1 MNLKAQSYLQT
12 MTLDPF
18 MLPGTWNNVW
28 NTVSAQLYLMSHIMK
43 NSDISVIFY
52 MINLLFTRNY
62 QRETTVFALEG
73 KYFVKLLRIEN
84 EPLKPCLIYQCYI
97 LDHVAGE
104 KKCREKLG
112 RGERREWE
120 GRRWGIL
127 WDENVFPWS
136 GLTFIW
142 KSWSD
147 GCRWASHGNLW
158 RLFEMIIL
166 GVDWL
171 GG

>member
-1 MNLKAQSYLQT
+1 
-12 MTLDPF
+12 
-18 MLPGTWNNVW
+18 
-28 NTVSAQLYLMSHIMK
+28 MK

-104 KKCREKLG
+104 KKCRGKLG
-112 RGERREWE
+112 QGERRGSEE
-120 GRRWGIL
+120 K
-127 WDENVFPWS
+127 VMK
-136 GLTFIW
+136 GL
-142 KSWSD
+142 
-147 GCRWASHGNLW
+147 C
-158 RLFEMIIL
+158 EMKLIP
-166 GVDWL
+166 
-171 GG
+171 

>member
-62 QRETTVFALEG
+62 QRETTVFDLQR
-73 KYFVKLLRIEN
+73 KHFVKPLAIQN
-84 EPLKPCLIYQCYI
+84 ESLKPCLIYQWWG
-97 LDHVAGE
+97 LDRVAGE
-104 KKCREKLG
+104 KKCRGKLG
-112 RGERREWE
+112 QGERRGSEE
-120 GRRWGIL
+120 KVMKGLCEMKLI
-127 WDENVFPWS
+127 PWS

-142 KSWSD
+142 KLWSD
-147 GCRWASHGNLW
+147 GWGHIFLPFHTLHGDLKAKV
-158 RLFEMIIL
+158 LE
-166 GVDWL
+166 
-171 GG
+171 